1 MAVTRVL
8 VPFAVGVTVGVLVHK
23 YRHQLLEL
31 AGSDVEKALRA
42 GLGRVKSKL
51 REQGEKFSDLV
62 AEIREEEEEEEA
74 AARTS
79 PEPGV

>member
-31 AGSDVEKALRA
+31 GGPDVEKRLRA
-42 GLGRVKSKL
+42 GFGRVKSKL
-51 REQGEKFSDLV
+51 WEQGEKFSDLV
-62 AEIREEEEEEEA
+62 AEIREEEA
-74 AARTS
+74 AATRTS
-79 PEPGV
+79 PEPVV